1 MCLRKEKL
9 RAISKIAEEFSLA
22 DIYAFGSNAKDV
34 LFFIQGETEALNVPP
49 SSDVDIGV
57 RPEHRKYL
65 SAKQKVELMIF
76 LEDLL
81 DVSRVDLV
89 NLHEADPFLALEI
102 IRGELLYTKD
112 ADDQAEYEIFVLRR
126 AADLIPY
133 KKERER
139 MAFEGDL

>member
-1 MCLRKEKL
+1 
-9 RAISKIAEEFSLA
+9 
-22 DIYAFGSNAKDV
+22 
-34 LFFIQGETEALNVPP
+34 
-49 SSDVDIGV
+49 
-57 RPEHRKYL
+57 
-65 SAKQKVELMIF
+65 MIF